1 MLWIIS
7 LPKIALIFR
16 KYIVKILLHFIIYT
30 SAIYLWLYIHLSL
43 YEWGI
48 WIEKQDREVEG
59 SFFKWGKF
67 SKENL
72 NTENSKYQTSLLQ
85 RENTFTKTELNSKQH
100 IIEKFLNINNNQSKV
115 NDINITDNAHVNK
128 NCSVFENSSKNKG
141 NPSKNVKDQNKS
153 GKPNLDFNKRNPR
166 KKKLQ
171 SLVILW

>member
-1 MLWIIS
+1 MPYISDYIYIS
-7 LPKIALIFR
+7 LFMNEVFELKNKIARLR
-16 KYIVKILLHFIIYT
+16 E
-30 SAIYLWLYIHLSL
+30 ASL
-43 YEWGI
+43 NG
-48 WIEKQDREVEG
+48 G
-59 SFFKWGKF
+59 SSF

-128 NCSVFENSSKNKG
+128 NCSVFENNSKNKG
-141 NPSKNVKDQNKS
+141 NPTKYVKDQNKS

-171 SLVILW
+171 SLVIL